1 MARLLRAADLFCGAG
16 GTTAG
21 AEATGGC
28 RVEFAVNHWDVAV
41 RTHSANF
48 PHAKHVNSRLDQV
61 NPGECGRIDALF
73 ASPECTHHSRA
84 RGGRPTSDQQRAGAW
99 DVMKWIE
106 YHRPAWT
113 VVENVTEFAEWGPV
127 GRDGRPMK
135 RFKGRFFQAWIEAIR
150 SAGYSVDWR
159 RPNAADF
166 GAATSRERLFVIARR
181 GTRAPVFPEPSHSAM
196 PGGELPG
203 FGLPRW
209 RAAAEVIDWK
219 IPCPSIFTRKRP
231 LADKTLARIEAGLR
245 RFVGPFVAQWDNHK
259 GNGSYVRS
267 LDRPLGTMTTKANM
281 GLAVP
286 YQVILR
292 NNQHSETVENPLGT
306 ICTSG
311 AHHGVAVPYMVPFFG
326 ERNGQPPRCHDLRDA
341 MPCVTS
347 HGAGG
352 VAVPFMLGQQ
362 SGAVARE
369 MGDVLPTIATD
380 GAISLSVPF
389 LCHYYGTHNMSATA
403 DPLDTITA
411 KERHALTVCR
421 VCGFPPSVSDPSPA
435 MQSLLRTM
443 AELGVA
449 DIGFR
454 MLANH
459 ELSGAQ
465 GFAPG
470 YVFHGTKTDVTRQI
484 GNSVSPP
491 QAQSITEAILAV

>member
-1 MARLLRAADLFCGAG
+1 MTRLLRAADLFCGAG

-159 RPNAADF
+159 RLNAADF

-181 GTRAPVFPEPSHSAM
+181 GSRAPVFPEPSHSAM

-267 LDRPLGTMTTKANM
+267 FDRPLGTMTTKANM

-286 YQVILR
+286 Y
-292 NNQHSETVENPLGT
+292 
-306 ICTSG
+306 
-311 AHHGVAVPYMVPFFG
+311 
-326 ERNGQPPRCHDLRDA
+326 
-341 MPCVTS
+341 
-347 HGAGG
+347 GAGG
-352 VAVPFMLGQQ
+352 VAVPCMLGQQ
-362 SGAVARE
+362 SGSAPRE
-369 MGDVLPTIATD
+369 LADTLPTIATD

-389 LCHYYGTHNMSATA
+389 LCHYYGTHNMSSTV

-411 KERHALTVCR
+411 KERHALTVCQI
-421 VCGFPPSVSDPSPA
+421 CGFPPNVSDPSPA
-435 MQSLLRTM
+435 VQSLLRTM
-443 AELGVA
+443 AELGVS

-470 YVFHGTKTDVTRQI
+470 YVLHGTKTDVTRQI